1 MILCQGKRLKFSS
14 RQIFDMNKWIVL
26 IIAILVCQAAGII
39 GSIFT
44 YPSIGTWYAELE
56 KPFFTPPNWVFG
68 PVWITLYTLMGI
80 SLFWIWQKGP
90 NKENVRGALL
100 AFFGQLVLNSVWSIV
115 FFGLQSP
122 FYALILIVMLWFLI
136 LLTIFKFYKIDKKAG
151 LILIPYILWVTIATA
166 LNYYIFVLN

>member
-1 MILCQGKRLKFSS
+1 
-14 RQIFDMNKWIVL
+14 MNKWIVL
-26 IIAILVCQAAGII
+26 IIAILVCQVAGII
-39 GSIFT
+39 GSTFT

-90 NKENVRGALL
+90 SKENVRSALL
-100 AFFGQLVLNSVWSIV
+100 AFFGQLVINSVWSIV

-151 LILIPYILWVTIATA
+151 SILIPYIIWVTIATA
-166 LNYYIFVLN
+166 LNYYIFILNSL